1 LRGARRNRVNGQ
13 GGAPSVSLRR
23 RLGGSIAQLREPCL
37 RRPQLLPQLG
47 RQQLGLGGRELGI
60 GQCTGGVQV
69 GQLLQSGGK
78 LRRFRSSRGPRLSR
92 DARLGWTLAG
102 SAGRETEAA
111 KQSRCQQPRPSDDDE
126 TTSEH
131 FASFRLQAARRT
143 VNEGAS
149 PDNAFMPQPIPDLPP
164 LPSAVA
170 PASSPLPGLRR
181 VEQIMG
187 TAISLDVR
195 DSGVMPGALAD
206 AFEYLRQVDNRF
218 STYKPESE
226 VSRLGRG
233 EIQESEWSPE
243 LHEVLE
249 LCEQVRRDSEGYFDI
264 RAHRTDGGLDP
275 SGLVKGW
282 SLEKAGRILEAA
294 GALNYCIN
302 GGGDIVARGEA
313 APGQAWRIGI
323 RHPLVAD
330 RLAAVLAVRDG
341 SVATSGAYERGEHV
355 RNPFTN
361 LAPSGVLSIT
371 IVGPRLTFADAY
383 ATAAFAMGPTGLAW
397 VAGRPGYEG
406 CVVTADADGSN
417 ARLAWTPGFDSW
429 FAERG

>member
-1 LRGARRNRVNGQ
+1 
-13 GGAPSVSLRR
+13 
-23 RLGGSIAQLREPCL
+23 
-37 RRPQLLPQLG
+37 
-47 RQQLGLGGRELGI
+47 
-60 GQCTGGVQV
+60 
-69 GQLLQSGGK
+69 
-78 LRRFRSSRGPRLSR
+78 
-92 DARLGWTLAG
+92 
-102 SAGRETEAA
+102 
-111 KQSRCQQPRPSDDDE
+111 
-126 TTSEH
+126 
-131 FASFRLQAARRT
+131 
-143 VNEGAS
+143 
-149 PDNAFMPQPIPDLPP
+149 
-164 LPSAVA
+164 
-170 PASSPLPGLRR
+170 
-181 VEQIMG
+181 MG

-195 DSGVMPGALAD
+195 DAGVTPAVLAD

-226 VSRLGRG
+226 ISRLGRG
-233 EIQESEWSPE
+233 EIEESESSPE
-243 LHEVLE
+243 LREVLD
-249 LCEQVRRDSEGYFDI
+249 LCEQVRRESEGYFDI

-323 RHPLVAD
+323 RHPMIAD

-341 SVATSGAYERGEHV
+341 CVATSGAYERGEHV
-355 RNPFTN
+355 RNPFSKV
-361 LAPSGVLSIT
+361 APSGVLSIT
-371 IVGPRLTFADAY
+371 IVGPSLTFADAY

-406 CVVTADADGSN
+406 CAVTADPDGSN

-429 FAERG
+429 FAYRG

>member
-1 LRGARRNRVNGQ
+1 MA
-13 GGAPSVSLRR
+13 ATPSVSLRR
-23 RLGGSIAQLREPCL
+23 RVGGSIAQFGEPCL
-37 RRPQLLPQLG
+37 RRPPGFPQLG
-47 RQQLGLGGRELGI
+47 RQQLGLGCRELFI
-60 GQCTGGVQV
+60 GQCTAGVEA
-69 GQLLQSGGK
+69 GQLLQSGGQ
-78 LRRFRSSRGPRLSR
+78 LRRFRPSRGTRLSR
-92 DARLGWTLAG
+92 HARLGWTLAG
-102 SAGRETEAA
+102 SAGRETEPA
-111 KQSRCQQPRPSDDDE
+111 KQSRCEQPRPSETE

-131 FASFRLQAARRT
+131 FASFRLQAVRRAVT
-143 VNEGAS
+143 ESAN
-149 PDNAFMPQPIPDLPP
+149 PDNAAMPEPIPDRPLLPTAIG
-164 LPSAVA
+164 LATT
-170 PASSPLPGLRR
+170 PLPGMRR

-195 DSGVMPGALAD
+195 DADVTPSALDD
-206 AFEYLRQVDNRF
+206 AFEYLRLVDDRF

-233 EIQESEWSPE
+233 EIQESECSPE
-243 LHEVLE
+243 LREVLE
-249 LCEQVRRDSEGYFDI
+249 LCEQVRRDTEGYFDI
-264 RAHRTDGGLDP
+264 RAHRADGGMDP

-323 RHPLVAD
+323 RHPMIAD

-341 SVATSGAYERGEHV
+341 SIATSGAYERGEHV
-355 RNPFTN
+355 RDPFTK

-371 IVGPRLTFADAY
+371 VVGPSLTFADAY
-383 ATAAFAMGPTGLAW
+383 ATAALAMGPTGLAW

-417 ARLAWTPGFDSW
+417 ARLAWTPGFDGW